1 MPQLLFVMDPQKLSA
16 QELVQ
21 LCLASQDQA
30 LWLEFVRRFRP
41 VISRAVLKT
50 LRHYWPS
57 PDPALVDDL
66 IQDTFLKLCV
76 NNFRA
81 LREFNYTHENALFGF
96 LKTVA
101 SNVVQDHIRTTESQ
115 KRPSPRKQEDIE
127 KVSAVVATPT
137 SFADDTH
144 RRILISEI
152 KTCLEQQAQEPNFP
166 RDSSIFWLYYR
177 HGLTAKAISQ
187 IPSVGLTTKGVE
199 STLLRLTRLV
209 RGKLSE
215 QTGSRVPSRRV
226 TG

>member
-1 MPQLLFVMDPQKLSA
+1 MDPRQLSA

-41 VISRAVLKT
+41 LIFGVALKT
-50 LRHYWPS
+50 LRRWTL
-57 PDPALVDDL
+57 PDAALIDDL
-66 IQDTFLKLCV
+66 IQDTFLKLCA

-81 LREFNYTHENALFGF
+81 LREFEYEHENALFGF
-96 LKTVA
+96 VKTVA
-101 SNVVQDHIRTTESQ
+101 ANVVQDHIRTTYSQ
-115 KRPSPRKQEDIE
+115 KRGSGREEEDLE
-127 KVSAVVATPT
+127 KVSATVSAST
-137 SFADDTH
+137 SFADSAH

-152 KTCLEQQAQEPNFP
+152 KTCLDQQAHDPNFP
-166 RDSSIFWLYYR
+166 RDSAIFWLYYR

-209 RGKLSE
+209 RAKLTE
-215 QTGSRVPSRRV
+215 KAGPQAARRV
-226 TG
+226 

>member
-1 MPQLLFVMDPQKLSA
+1 MDPQKLSA

-41 VISRAVLKT
+41 LIFAVVLKT
-50 LRHYWPS
+50 LRRWTS

-66 IQDTFLKLCV
+66 IQDTYYKLCI

-81 LREFNYTHENALFGF
+81 LREFNYTHENALYGF
-96 LKTVA
+96 LKAVA
-101 SNVVQDHIRTTESQ
+101 SNVVQDHIRTSESQ

-137 SFADDTH
+137 SFADDAH

-152 KTCLEQQAQEPNFP
+152 KSCLEQQAHDPNFP
-166 RDSSIFWLYYR
+166 RDSAIFWLYYR

-199 STLLRLTRLV
+199 STLLRLTRMV
-209 RGKLSE
+209 RAKLNE
-215 QTGSRVPSRRV
+215 ETGSRVSSRRV

>member
-1 MPQLLFVMDPQKLSA
+1 MDPRQLSA

-41 VISRAVLKT
+41 LIFGVVLKT
-50 LRHYWPS
+50 LRRWTT

-66 IQDTFLKLCV
+66 IQDTFLKLCT
-76 NNFRA
+76 NNCRA
-81 LREFNYTHENALFGF
+81 LRDFDYAHENALYGF

-101 SNVVQDHIRTTESQ
+101 SNVVQDHIRTAYSQ
-115 KRPSPRKQEDIE
+115 KRGSGREEEDFE
-127 KVSAVVATPT
+127 MAMATVATST
-137 SFADDTH
+137 SFADDAH

-152 KTCLEQQAQEPNFP
+152 KTCLDRQAHEPNFP
-166 RDSSIFWLYYR
+166 RDSAIFWLYYR

-199 STLLRLTRLV
+199 STLLRLTRMV
-209 RGKLSE
+209 RAKLTE
-215 QTGSRVPSRRV
+215 KAGPRVAS
-226 TG
+226 GG